1 MKKIFIFLT
10 LVSFLFAE
18 EGLLLPSDVKGKTSQ
33 TNQSSAPSQPQPKP
47 TLSKQQKIQ
56 TKKSKTKPVKT
67 KPAKT
72 ETKKTEK
79 PAPTTTPE
87 TKSEKPT
94 PISDTALENIL
105 LSLQQK
111 IVIERKKNELYKLQ
125 KENKEMEEEIKKKIA
140 PPQPQPILK
149 EEPTAPY
156 HYIGE
161 NPLPPVDTEKSEIE
175 VVGISKNLAVIR
187 IQDKYYY
194 AREGMKIQDSIV
206 EKITPEGIM
215 LRKGNEL
222 KMVGLSYQV
231 VKEKPYQAPTPK
243 EEKKWEKNSEKYF

>member
-1 MKKIFIFLT
+1 MKKIFIFLI

-18 EGLLLPSDVKGKTSQ
+18 EGLLLPSDVKSKTSENH
-33 TNQSSAPSQPQPKP
+33 NQSSAPSQPKP
-47 TLSKQQKIQ
+47 TPTKQQKTQTQKSKPKQ
-56 TKKSKTKPVKT
+56 TKTPKPDQST
-67 KPAKT
+67 SQT
-72 ETKKTEK
+72 
-79 PAPTTTPE
+79 
-87 TKSEKPT
+87 TKSDTKTTQSEKLA

-105 LSLQQK
+105 LSLQQQ
-111 IVIERKKNELYKLQ
+111 IAIEKKKNELYKLQ
-125 KENKEMEEEIKKKIA
+125 KENKEMEEEIKKKIT

-156 HYIGE
+156 HYIGQ

-194 AREGMKIQDSIV
+194 AREGMKIEDSVV
-206 EKITPEGIM
+206 EKITPEGII

-222 KMVGLSYQV
+222 KMIGLSYQV
-231 VKEKPYQAPTPK
+231 QVKEKPYQVPTPK
-243 EEKKWEKNSEKYF
+243 EEKK